1 MDRLPGGNYILGYQE
16 NEYRVAV
23 KNSRVEIV
31 FPDGREIGA
40 TAVFLDDEVYFPFA
54 EDFAAEDL
62 RILGLAAKV
71 DRVFQPKGGYIV
83 LATIIA
89 VLGAAQYGFPVTSA
103 KLVLELQAWMIKD
116 PEPTEAYVL
125 MTKITGGLIML
136 GGWIFLLWTIWK

>member
-1 MDRLPGGNYILGYQE
+1 
-16 NEYRVAV
+16 
-23 KNSRVEIV
+23 
-31 FPDGREIGA
+31 
-40 TAVFLDDEVYFPFA
+40 
-54 EDFAAEDL
+54 L

-71 DRVFQPKGGYIV
+71 DKVFQPKCGYIV

-125 MTKITGGLIML
+125 MTKITSGLIML